1 MIEFLLEKMSD
12 ARFLATLFAAVGA
25 AATVLTLAMPL
36 LARDDLHRR
45 LKAVAI
51 EREKLRQRERERLAR
66 GEMAGSAGGAGKA
79 DPGRLPRPGGLY
91 HLSVLPD
98 GGAGRDPD
106 LLAVLPVRGG
116 RCRAAGPDQDRGLPD
131 RRLFRRARSFALPA
145 EQDHPAAALDQA
157 RVSRRAGSAADLR
170 GIRHVGRS
178 RVPQGRPGDRHAVD
192 SAGRGIHAD
201 DRRAFLS
208 AGPPAG
214 L

>member
-45 LKAVAI
+45 LKAAAI
-51 EREKLRQRERERLAR
+51 AQAIHENR
-66 GEMAGSAGGAGKA
+66 GGALQPSEMAGSAGGAGKA

-116 RCRAAGPDQDRGLPD
+116 RCRAASPDQDRGLPD

-145 EQDHPAAALDQA
+145 EQDHPAAAFDQA